1 LISIIRFIAYK
12 DNMDMDDIFG
22 LFSQKSGLSSNIARM
37 ALPLVSKFLLRNA
50 EPQRAS
56 GFMSMLPSSITNMF
70 SGDEKQRFTTSQEN
84 VSEDEVVDQISR
96 ECCNGDREKGKIA
109 YEEAVN
115 VLREKTRRKQQ
126 QEQGQ
131 QSKEG
136 EEEGFLDHILGSLKG
151 RGGGGGL
158 F

>member
-1 LISIIRFIAYK
+1 
-12 DNMDMDDIFG
+12 MDDIFG

-70 SGDEKQRFTTSQEN
+70 SNDERERFTSSQEN
-84 VSEDEVVDQISR
+84 VSEDEVIDQISR
-96 ECCNGDREKGKIA
+96 ECCNGDREQGKIA
-109 YEEAVN
+109 YNEALN
-115 VLREKTRRKQQ
+115 VLREKTRRRQQ

-131 QSKEG
+131 QT
-136 EEEGFLDHILGSLKG
+136 EEEDEGFLDNILDSLKG
-151 RGGGGGL
+151 RGGGGGGI